1 MQKEK
6 KKEKQERKEGKFS
19 WLHWGNIFPILYI
32 FIELFLV
39 KKLWENNEKTSW
51 KYVSNISRTTSATTT
66 KTEPETAVWKCEKSV
81 ELIGIIWIICKF
93 PTNCK
98 QYLFGWYLVFE
109 LANHDSAFLSRSPF
123 FEILELHKRREEF
136 FLRTNIL
143 RPVTAYKKQLR
154 IERAN
159 DVKWKTF
166 SNKCVS

>member
-66 KTEPETAVWKCEKSV
+66 KTESETAVGSV
-81 ELIGIIWIICKF
+81 KNQL
-93 PTNCK
+93 N
-98 QYLFGWYLVFE
+98 L
-109 LANHDSAFLSRSPF
+109 
-123 FEILELHKRREEF
+123 LELSELYANF
-136 FLRTNIL
+136 QQIVNNIYL
-143 RPVTAYKKQLR
+143 DDT
-154 IERAN
+154 
-159 DVKWKTF
+159 
-166 SNKCVS
+166 